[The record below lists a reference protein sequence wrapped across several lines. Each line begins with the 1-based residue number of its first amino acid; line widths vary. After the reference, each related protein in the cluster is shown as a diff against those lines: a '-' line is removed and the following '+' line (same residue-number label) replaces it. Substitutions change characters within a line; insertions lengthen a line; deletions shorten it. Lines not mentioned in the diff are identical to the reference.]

1 MDRLGRLYIS
11 QNLGGGRGLRSDTV
25 ADVSDLVLQ
34 PQQLIKMIDC
44 DNCRYNF
51 KVVSVCR

>member
-1 MDRLGRLYIS
+1 MWGVC
-11 QNLGGGRGLRSDTV
+11 GGGLRSDTV

-51 KVVSVCR
+51 KIVSVCR